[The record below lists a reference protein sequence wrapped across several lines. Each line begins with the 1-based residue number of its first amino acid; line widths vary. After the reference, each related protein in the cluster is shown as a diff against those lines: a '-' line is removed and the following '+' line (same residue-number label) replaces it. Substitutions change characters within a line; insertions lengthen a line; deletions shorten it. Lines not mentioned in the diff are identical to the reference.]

1 MEKEI
6 LLPVIVLLAGILGGV
21 AIFLIPSVLRGEGN
35 LWILSASLIASI
47 SLAVFSKKIR
57 AH

>member
-6 LLPVIVLLAGILGGV
+6 LLTVMIFSAGILGGV
-21 AIFLIPSVLRGEGN
+21 AIFLTPSVLRGEGN

>member
-1 MEKEI
+1 MEKEN